1 MPEPTPVIRCKVL
14 IADDHALVRGAVRP
28 LVESIPGVQVVG
40 EADNGL
46 TAIALTRK
54 LSPDVLILDIS
65 MPQAGGTTVLGEV
78 RRFSPGTR
86 IAVLTGID
94 SRLKLAELHAAG
106 ARVVLTKACDTDE
119 LLRGLRA
126 VVAGE
131 SYVSADV
138 RAAIEAGSPVAT
150 LTARERQVL
159 ALAAQGRNNGD
170 IAAMLHISPKTVDNH
185 RTNLMR
191 KLDVHSAAELAALAL
206 REGLVDS

>member
-1 MPEPTPVIRCKVL
+1 MPESTTANRCTVL

-54 LSPDVLILDIS
+54 LAPDLLILDIS

-78 RRFSPGTR
+78 RRFSPKTR

-94 SRLKLAELHAAG
+94 SKLKLAELHAAG
-106 ARVVLTKACDTDE
+106 ARVVLTKACDTEE

-126 VVAGE
+126 AVAGE
-131 SYVSADV
+131 SYVSSDV
-138 RAAIEAGSPVAT
+138 RGAIEAGESVAG
-150 LTARERQVL
+150 LTARERQIL
-159 ALAAQGRNNGD
+159 ALAAQGRGNGE
-170 IAAMLHISPKTVDNH
+170 IASLLHISPKTVDNH
-185 RTNLMR
+185 RTSLMR
-191 KLDVHSAAELAALAL
+191 KLGVHSAAELAALAL
-206 REGLVDS
+206 REGLVDR